1 LRLAR
6 RAASLLAVREM
17 IVGIFFCAV
26 NLNQGGSM
34 EGIPPDP
41 TGHRW
46 A

>member
-1 LRLAR
+1 MEETNL
-6 RAASLLAVREM
+6 
-17 IVGIFFCAV
+17 GISFGAV

-41 TGHRW
+41 TGRRW

>member
-1 LRLAR
+1 M
-6 RAASLLAVREM
+6 REM
-17 IVGIFFCAV
+17 ILGVSLGAV